1 MQLVSSVT
9 KAMDILMLFT
19 EAKSGLTLGEISTRI
34 DMHKS
39 SILRTLSTLAASGII
54 EKDQENGTYR
64 LGLLVLELAGNV
76 LDRYDFREQARPFLI
91 KLADETGEII
101 HLSILDG
108 GEIIY
113 LDKRGEA
120 QPLTVATKIW
130 GRHPAH
136 CSAMGKVLLS
146 GLSMEGMKEALGPG
160 PYQRMTRNTITD
172 PVVLYEVLQ
181 CVRDDGFAIDDEE
194 AFQGIRCVAAPVVGR
209 DGRILAAISATV
221 PKQRM
226 DSERTM
232 EICGLIKG
240 AAGEISKFSVQGHI
254 R

>member
-1 MQLVSSVT
+1 VQLVSSVK

-19 EAKSGLTLGEISTRI
+19 EVNSGLSLSEISSRI
-34 DMHKS
+34 DLHKS
-39 SILRTLSTLAASGII
+39 SVLRTLSTLTASGII
-54 EKDQENGTYR
+54 EKDPENGTYR
-64 LGLLVLELAGNV
+64 LGLLVLEMAGKV
-76 LDRYDFREQARPFLI
+76 IDRYDFREQAKPI
-91 KLADETGEII
+91 IAKLAVETGEII

-146 GLSMEGMKEALGPG
+146 GLSRDEMEKALGPG

-172 PVVLYEVLQ
+172 LAVLYQVLQ
-181 CVRDDGFAIDDEE
+181 CVRDDGYAIDDEE
-194 AFQGIRCVAAPVVGR
+194 AFQGIRCVAAPVVGP
-209 DGRILAAISATV
+209 DGNILAAISATV

-226 DSERTM
+226 DRERTM
-232 EICGLIKG
+232 KMCGLIKD
-240 AAGEISKFSVQGHI
+240 AAEKISVCSIAGHI
-254 R
+254 D

>member
-1 MQLVSSVT
+1 VQIVSSVK

-19 EAKSGLTLGEISTRI
+19 EHSSGLSLGEISRRI
-34 DMHKS
+34 DLHKS
-39 SILRTLSTLAASGII
+39 SILRTLSTLASSGII
-54 EKDQENGTYR
+54 EKDSENGTYR
-64 LGLLVLELAGNV
+64 LGLLILEMAGNV
-76 LDRYDFREQARPFLI
+76 LERYDFREQAKPFLE
-91 KLADETGEII
+91 KLADKTGEII

-113 LDKRGEA
+113 LDKKGAA

-146 GLSMEGMKEALGPG
+146 GLSRDEMEKALGPG
-160 PYQRMTRNTITD
+160 PYQRMTKNTITD
-172 PVVLYEVLQ
+172 PAVLYQVLQ
-181 CVRDDGFAIDDEE
+181 CVRHDGYAIDDEE

-209 DGRILAAISATV
+209 DGCILAAISATV

-226 DSERTM
+226 ESERTIEM
-232 EICGLIKG
+232 CGLIKD
-240 AAGEISKFSVQGHI
+240 AAEKISEHSI
-254 R
+254 ANSI